1 VGRRVGEWIGLFWGR
16 ARVRLSEGIWR
27 VVMWASVLNRGSSA
41 MKILWTYCRRRW
53 RWPNS

>member
-1 VGRRVGEWIGLFWGR
+1 MDWLVLGACEGEI
-16 ARVRLSEGIWR
+16 EGIGR

-41 MKILWTYCRRRW
+41 MMVLWTYCRQRW